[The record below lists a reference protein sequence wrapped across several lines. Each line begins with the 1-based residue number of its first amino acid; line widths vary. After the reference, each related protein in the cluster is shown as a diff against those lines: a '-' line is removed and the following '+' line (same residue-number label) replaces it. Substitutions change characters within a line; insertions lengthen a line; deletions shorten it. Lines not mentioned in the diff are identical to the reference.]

1 MADTTTTSYSLVKPE
16 VGASEDTWGTKIND
30 NLDDLDDL
38 LDGTTPLVALSISGD
53 LTIADKI
60 IHAGD
65 TNTAIRFPAADT
77 VTVETAGAERL
88 RITSAGN
95 VGIGTSSPSAKLEI
109 QGNDTVA
116 SIKYLSDAGSAL
128 LSWKNSSGTT
138 LWSIGG
144 GVATAQDELA
154 FVRQSTT
161 VAKFDS
167 NGNLLVGTT
176 TSPSGSGQIV
186 ANGGVYLGG
195 TGSAN
200 LLDDYE
206 EGTWTP
212 SFTNLTVGNGTVF
225 GTYTKVG
232 RLVTAVFGF
241 ICGSTTSVG
250 TLGDI
255 TGLPFASAND
265 FSGYTKVHGVVFD
278 VGSRW
283 FEAVAALG
291 DGVTG
296 VLVPSIPNYNSG
308 ITATSPMTWT
318 TNDTLK
324 FTVTYY
330 TT

>member
-1 MADTTTTSYSLVKPE
+1 MAIQHKP
-16 VGASEDTWGTKIND
+16 GA
-30 NLDDLDDL
+30 
-38 LDGTTPLVALSISGD
+38 PFA
-53 LTIADKI
+53 IADFFPGGTYV
-60 IHAGD
+60 GD
-65 TNTAIRFPAADT
+65 GNPPT
-77 VTVETAGAERL
+77 ERL
-88 RITSAGN
+88 R
-95 VGIGTSSPSAKLEI
+95 V
-109 QGNDTVA
+109 D
-116 SIKYLSDAGSAL
+116 GS
-128 LSWKNSSGTT
+128 
-138 LWSIGG
+138 
-144 GVATAQDELA
+144 
-154 FVRQSTT
+154 
-161 VAKFDS
+161 
-167 NGNLLVGTT
+167 GNLLVGTT

-195 TGSAN
+195 SGSAN